1 MFAEWLIGHFRR
13 LRIVRQTA
21 TLERRLLD
29 LRARWAELPP
39 AED

>member
-21 TLERRLLD
+21 TLERRLLCW
-29 LRARWAELPP
+29 LTEC
-39 AED
+39 